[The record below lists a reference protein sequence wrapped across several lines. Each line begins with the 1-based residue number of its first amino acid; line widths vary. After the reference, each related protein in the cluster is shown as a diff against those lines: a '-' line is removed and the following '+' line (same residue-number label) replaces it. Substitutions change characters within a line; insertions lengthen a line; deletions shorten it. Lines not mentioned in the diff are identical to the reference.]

1 MKQNL
6 CKPYLSLQIDKI
18 VVRGPCSHRIFG
30 SGLWHRF
37 DRNTGDEKFG
47 GDRVDGD
54 VGHRDCTFRAKSMRG
69 QTDGTA
75 LELWIECCPP
85 KVLQRHNA
93 FGHADMLT
101 AVYQVFCRVTDALK
115 IKVSPEDRERWR
127 TGEFWLTEVHLTGTF
142 KCPRL
147 AVLPIIQ
154 AIDEAFTEGKHRN
167 IKTSITV
174 GSPGMRRSKHRAFVA
189 YDKYLERLA
198 DWSNPGPYQARILD
212 WLRETLRLELK
223 LYSDGLRHRGLQL
236 GRAWRDVDVMELY
249 FGFIESFGLKACMQ
263 PLLTADEEA
272 MLTHSE
278 RRVYK
283 RWLKGESLAEQFDSR
298 STRTKYTNAIYK
310 KTQINISSNR
320 RPDPLQPV
328 DTRDVFRQ
336 DNLMTIPEW
345 AVGTPYFAAPSQ
357 RWLGE

>member
-1 MKQNL
+1 MKQTRLN
-6 CKPYLSLQIDKI
+6 KYLSLQIDKI

-37 DRNTGDEKFG
+37 DKDTGEERFG
-47 GDRVDGD
+47 GDRVEGD
-54 VGHRDCTFRAKSMRG
+54 TGHSDCTFRAKSMKG
-69 QTDGTA
+69 QPDGTA
-75 LELWIECCPP
+75 LEIEIECCPP

-101 AVYQVFCRVTDALK
+101 AVYQVFCRVTEALK
-115 IKVSPEDRERWR
+115 IKVSPGDRERWR
-127 TGEFWLTEVHLTGTF
+127 TGDFWLTEVHLTGMF
-142 KCPRL
+142 RCPRF

-154 AIDEAFTEGKHRN
+154 AIDDAFTEGKQRN
-167 IKTSITV
+167 IQTSITV
-174 GSPGMRRSKHRAFVA
+174 GSPGMRRSKHRALTA

-198 DWSNPGPYQARILD
+198 AWPNPGPYQARILE
-212 WLRETLRLELK
+212 WLKETLRLELK

-236 GRAWRDVDVMELY
+236 GKAWRDVDVMDLY
-249 FGFIESFGLKACMQ
+249 FEFIDSFNITACMQ

-272 MLTHSE
+272 MLKPNE

-298 STRTKYTNAIYK
+298 STRNKYVNAIYE
-310 KTQINISSNR
+310 KTQIDISLNR

-328 DTRDVFRQ
+328 DSRDIFRR
-336 DNLMTIPEW
+336 DNLAPIPDW
-345 AVGTPYFAAPSQ
+345 AMGTFCFSPPSQ
-357 RWLGE
+357 RFGS

>member
-1 MKQNL
+1 MTPGL
-6 CKPYLSLQIDKI
+6 PDLLSLLPGDPAI
-18 VVRGPCSHRIFG
+18 VHRQVALALAVAIHLVASAVARFA
-30 SGLWHRF
+30 SPRLRHRF
-37 DRNTGDEKFG
+37 RALGEALAGHLRPILRHAIAALVMALAVAFWPIGDFA
-47 GDRVDGD
+47 
-54 VGHRDCTFRAKSMRG
+54 HLILSA
-69 QTDGTA
+69 A
-75 LELWIECCPP
+75 LALS
-85 KVLQRHNA
+85 LS
-93 FGHADMLT
+93 LL
-101 AVYQVFCRVTDALK
+101 AVHILRSLA
-115 IKVSPEDRERWR
+115 IA
-127 TGEFWLTEVHLTGTF
+127 
-142 KCPRL
+142 RL